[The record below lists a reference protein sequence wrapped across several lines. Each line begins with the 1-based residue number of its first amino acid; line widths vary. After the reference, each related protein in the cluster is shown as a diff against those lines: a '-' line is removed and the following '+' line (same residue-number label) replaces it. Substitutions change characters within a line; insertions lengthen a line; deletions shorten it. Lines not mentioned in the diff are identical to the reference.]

1 MKRRTIARV
10 GHPFFSK
17 ERSVLSVLFRSFLKN
32 GTFFPFF
39 SVLFKRTERSFRS
52 FPFFSKERNVLSV
65 LFRSLQKNVPFFPFF
80 SVPLKRTERSFYV
93 LFTFFSWPQRCPG
106 QRWVKKLNYICNYI
120 ARKKNVTFSRS
131 FCKRTKRSCRSFG
144 VS

>member
-1 MKRRTIARV
+1 MTLVVWQVSRKRVICRV

-52 FPFFSKERNVLSV
+52 FPFFSKDRNVLSV

-93 LFTFFSWPQRCPG
+93 LFLTSALSRTALSQEI
-106 QRWVKKLNYICNYI
+106 KLYLQLYLLE
-120 ARKKNVTFSRS
+120 
-131 FCKRTKRSCRSFG
+131 KRT
-144 VS
+144 